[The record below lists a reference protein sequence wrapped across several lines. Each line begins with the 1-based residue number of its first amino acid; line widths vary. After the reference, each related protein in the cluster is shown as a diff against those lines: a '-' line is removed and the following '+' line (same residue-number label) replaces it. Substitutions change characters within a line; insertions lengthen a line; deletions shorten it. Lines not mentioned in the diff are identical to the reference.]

1 MEKYIY
7 LFEYNGKQIYL
18 NTKTNKVIEYERSS
32 KNKTNDR
39 SLGTTVITAGI
50 VAIILVLFKNYH
62 ITTVGNIL
70 IYIIC
75 IIFGIVISHMLNVD
89 RQSKMQGIPSA
100 HFTDEQWK
108 TMILDI
114 DQSLDNSMTTLIM
127 LAIIF
132 IPIIIW
138 SFFKK
143 IGYYPYH
150 VE

>member
-1 MEKYIY
+1 M
-7 LFEYNGKQIYL
+7 
-18 NTKTNKVIEYERSS
+18 
-32 KNKTNDR
+32 
-39 SLGTTVITAGI
+39 
-50 VAIILVLFKNYH
+50 
-62 ITTVGNIL
+62 